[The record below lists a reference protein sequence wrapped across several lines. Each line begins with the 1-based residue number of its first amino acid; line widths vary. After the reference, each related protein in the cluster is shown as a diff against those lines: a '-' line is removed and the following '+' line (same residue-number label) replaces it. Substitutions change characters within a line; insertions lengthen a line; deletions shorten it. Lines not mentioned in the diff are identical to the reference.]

1 MATAAE
7 TGISTAFR
15 VVESSVGK
23 EQVSLGK
30 DEISENSADSE
41 QVSRSKYEISVNST
55 DSEQV
60 SRSKDEISVN
70 SADSEQV
77 SVGKDE
83 ISENSADSEQIP
95 NERPPRHL
103 SVVLRRINSPTDTG
117 AVGLVSEASFESLTY
132 M

>member
-7 TGISTAFR
+7 TDISTPFR
-15 VVESSVGK
+15 VLKSSSVEK
-23 EQVSLGK
+23 EQVSSRK
-30 DEISENSADSE
+30 DEISENSADLE
-41 QVSRSKYEISVNST
+41 QVSIM
-55 DSEQV
+55 
-60 SRSKDEISVN
+60 KDEVSAN

-77 SVGKDE
+77 SIGKDE

-117 AVGLVSEASFESLTY
+117 AVDLVSEAS
-132 M
+132 